1 MPTQKTPSVGILFAF
16 FYLWTTSVWA
26 EQFSF
31 QPSPIS
37 NNLTQSSVRDI
48 FQDQDGFIWL
58 LTQEGLN
65 RYDGISVINYRPS
78 GTKPYAIS
86 HQAVTSIL
94 QDHQGTIW
102 VATAGGGLNRYEKSK
117 DGFSTPS
124 INQDL
129 PAILRTAHLHSS
141 GAIWLSANERSDVY
155 LAMFHPDS
163 PDLVV
168 QYKSPTSTLIEAIT
182 DFHGGGLLLG
192 LKGDTGLALFN
203 EASDQ
208 KYTPITLVDTD
219 GRKLDKVR
227 TEQIL
232 HVAEHE
238 YLIATSTHGALL
250 VTLKSVTSNKKV
262 TPAAKILRVITP
274 LETFAILRTEE
285 PDKFIFGTR
294 EGMMMLNSALTDTS
308 VFNTDNSELPDN
320 QILSL
325 LQDNSGMIWV
335 GTFNGVAK
343 GKKTI
348 FELIST
354 SNASGS
360 VQINSLEY
368 TERNRLYIGTSKG
381 LLEYEP
387 ETGALS
393 APTWLAQQPDLA
405 NSAVM
410 TLFNQE
416 DYLWMGTLNSGLY
429 RYDKFA
435 NRVEKVSSSTPDVDF
450 NNVGIT
456 DIHADDDALVFA
468 TWGFGIYRLGQ
479 DSTVAEPL
487 FDESVVGA
495 NNLLFTISIAQ
506 GSNRVLWFGTERGL
520 YRHIKG
526 ARYLQNIGGVIG
538 TAGNL
543 LSAVPWYLHFSK
555 DGNLWIGSQSGA
567 LSYIPSSSLGAAR
580 PTVINLADQLS
591 FPSYDIYAV
600 SDDNT
605 GNIWISHNRG
615 ISKIARDLSKI
626 YNFLPIHGLQ
636 GAEFN
641 HATIAKSPSGT
652 LVFGGN
658 QGFNMIDP
666 DNAFEET
673 YASSFVFTSIMTDG
687 TRSYPDYDESRAISL
702 TLPASAADLKL
713 EFSSLDYLNPLNISY
728 RYRINATDE
737 DWIDLGSTPALTLPT
752 LPSGDHFIE
761 FQATN
766 SYGEW
771 SSEIITAVVSV
782 APPLYLTPMAYIL
795 YCTALVSSL
804 LLMRL
809 RSKRRWA
816 NAALQRKELR
826 QEVEK
831 RTVELRQA
839 IQLAEAANTA
849 KTQFIT
855 TISHEIRT
863 PLHGILGINEL
874 LERTVLDGE
883 QRNYV
888 QSIKYSG
895 EKLLLILSDILDF
908 SKLEA
913 GRVDLQESTFIPIDL
928 VEETVFLYQ
937 GFADKRGNTLTADW
951 LPNCDQKLICDQ
963 QKLRQILGNLVSN
976 SLKFTLDGAVHIRI
990 RLEQGVH
997 EQRPMLV
1004 LSVTDTGAG
1013 VKREELSGITKAF
1026 TQANNSQF
1034 QDSALS
1040 GTGLGLSIVE
1050 KYIRLL
1056 NGTLTLQSK
1065 FGWGTKALIRLPV
1078 TLSEASESVQHLP
1091 RSISL
1096 LNNRNNREA
1105 RMVLLQL
1112 SRIYQTAQSISRQI
1126 PPETNATATI
1136 NEEARRHKLLI
1147 THANDD
1153 ANDHTITLPTTTQLL
1168 RSTLTASISPNRDR
1182 NSEPMSTYASLSVL
1196 VVEDIET
1203 NIQILGSILSKL
1215 GCRYEVALNGQL
1227 ALDKCR
1233 RDHYDLIFMDCQM
1246 PIMDGFEATREIR
1259 QLNLS
1264 RPPVIMAVTAGTSSD
1279 EQAICLEAG
1288 MNGVIAKPFSH
1299 QTIQQQLDY
1308 VLSDNTKIT
1317 KVEVVTEANDDVN
1330 HTTVNQILALFD
1342 NDSSKIE
1349 RLFETFYL
1357 NCERAVEDANNA
1369 LTRHNQDSLRQ
1380 IAHSVKS
1387 AALNIGAS
1395 KIAAL
1400 AEQMERG
1407 ADDATTRT
1415 LLTGITKEN
1424 QSFFDYARTLYVA
1437 TP

>member
-1 MPTQKTPSVGILFAF
+1 MPIHKAPSAGILFAF

-65 RYDGISVINYRPS
+65 RYDGISVTNYRPS

-102 VATAGGGLNRYEKSK
+102 VTTAGGGLNRYEKSK

-129 PAILRTAHLHSS
+129 PATLRTAHLQSS
-141 GAIWLSANERSDVY
+141 GAIWLSATERSDVY

-168 QYKSPTSTLIEAIT
+168 RYKSPTSTLIEAIT

-208 KYTPITLVDTD
+208 KYTPITLIDAK
-219 GRKLDKVR
+219 GRTLDKVR
-227 TEQIL
+227 TEQIQ

-250 VTLKSVTSNKKV
+250 VTLKSANSNKKV
-262 TPAAKILRVITP
+262 TPTAKILRVITP

-294 EGMMMLNSALTDTS
+294 EGMIMLDPALTDAS

-320 QILSL
+320 QILSF

-354 SNASGS
+354 NSAIGS

-368 TERNRLYIGTSKG
+368 AERNRLYIGTSKG
-381 LLEYEP
+381 LLEYLSD
-387 ETGALS
+387 TGALS
-393 APTWLAQQPDLA
+393 APTWLAQHPDLA

-410 TLFNQE
+410 TLFNRG

-435 NRVEKVSSSTPDVDF
+435 NRVEKISSSTPDVDF
-450 NNVGIT
+450 NTIGIT
-456 DIHADDDALVFA
+456 DIHADGDALVFA

-567 LSYIPSSSLGAAR
+567 LSYIPSSSLGEAR
-580 PTVINLADQLS
+580 PTVTNLADQLS

-600 SDDNT
+600 SDDNA

-673 YASSFVFTSIMTDG
+673 YVSSFVFTSIMTDG
-687 TRSYPDYDESRAISL
+687 TRSYPDYHESRAIKL
-702 TLPASAADLKL
+702 TLPASANDLKL

-782 APPLYLTPMAYIL
+782 APPLYLTPMAYVL
-795 YCTALVSSL
+795 YCTVLVSSL
-804 LLMRL
+804 LLMRFQ
-809 RSKRRWA
+809 SKRRWA
-816 NAALQRKELR
+816 NAALQRRELR

-997 EQRPMLV
+997 EQRPTLV
-1004 LSVTDTGAG
+1004 LSVTDTGTG

-1078 TLSEASESVQHLP
+1078 TLSEASESAQYLP

-1096 LNNRNNREA
+1096 LNNRKNREA
-1105 RMVLLQL
+1105 RMVFLQL
-1112 SRIYQTAQSISRQI
+1112 SRIYQTAQSISTLI
-1126 PPETNATATI
+1126 PTETQASATI
-1136 NEEARRHKLLI
+1136 NEDARRRKLLI
-1147 THANDD
+1147 THADNDTSD
-1153 ANDHTITLPTTTQLL
+1153 YAITLPTTTQLL
-1168 RSTLTASISPNRDR
+1168 RSTLTASMGPNRDS
-1182 NSEPMSTYASLSVL
+1182 NSEPTNTYTSLSVL
-1196 VVEDIET
+1196 IVEDIET

-1215 GCRYEVALNGQL
+1215 GCPYEVALNGQL

-1233 RDHYDLIFMDCQM
+1233 SGHYDLIFMDCQM

-1259 QLNLS
+1259 RLNLS
-1264 RPPVIMAVTAGTSSD
+1264 QQPLIMAVTAGTSSD
-1279 EQAICLEAG
+1279 EQAVCLEAG

-1308 VLSDNTKIT
+1308 VLAGNTAIT
-1317 KVEVVTEANDDVN
+1317 KLAPSAETNDDIN

-1349 RLFETFYL
+1349 RLFDTFYL
-1357 NCERAVEDANNA
+1357 NCERAAEDANTA
-1369 LTRHNQDSLRQ
+1369 LAQHDQDRLRQ
-1380 IAHSVKS
+1380 IAHSIKS

-1395 KIAAL
+1395 KIASL
-1400 AEQMERG
+1400 AEQMEHG
-1407 ADDATTRT
+1407 AEDSVTRT
-1415 LLTGITKEN
+1415 LLTEITAEN
-1424 QSFFDYARTLYVA
+1424 QRFSDYARTRYV
-1437 TP
+1437 TPL